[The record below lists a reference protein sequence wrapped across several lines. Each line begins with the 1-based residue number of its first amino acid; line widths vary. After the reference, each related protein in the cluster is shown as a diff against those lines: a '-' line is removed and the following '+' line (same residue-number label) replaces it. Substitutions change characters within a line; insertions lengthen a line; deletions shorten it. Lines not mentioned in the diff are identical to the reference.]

1 VAGGGLIVAAPL
13 SPRVRHQKKQAFL
26 ASFAVMGNI
35 SAACREAGIHR
46 DTYRYWMEHDEVFGF
61 YVATANQVA
70 TEHLEE
76 TAYKRAVEGTRK
88 GVYQGGELV
97 GYHTETSDTLLIF
110 LLKARAPEKY
120 RDRYEPPAGAGA
132 DGPLRVVFETVDD
145 RGD

>member
-1 VAGGGLIVAAPL
+1 VARGVTVSGPYPVKI
-13 SPRVRHQKKQAFL
+13 RQQKKQAFL
-26 ASFAVMGNI
+26 ASFAVLGNI
-35 SAACREAGIHR
+35 SAACREAGINR

-61 YVATANQVA
+61 YVAQANQVA

-76 TAYKRAVEGTRK
+76 TAYKRAVEGTQK
-88 GVYQGGELV
+88 AVYQGGELV

-120 RDRYEPPAGAGA
+120 RDRYEGAGGAGA